1 MLFSS
6 PVPKTQEFGLKM
18 ALNEN
23 VLEEENW
30 KSSPR
35 YSLSPKNID
44 KTFFFPFFFYPWRN
58 PFSFW
63 KGWIGQTPGSFLLS
77 WRIGRFNSSK
87 LPWAVP
93 TYTARLWKQM
103 GTVKWDAPKFPSPC
117 LGLLCSVTQ
126 MRTKGTG
133 VQEACSLPGIPLHQM
148 TILAKDEPWTTMP
161 AAQEG

>member
-30 KSSPR
+30 KSSPG
-35 YSLSPKNID
+35 YSH
-44 KTFFFPFFFYPWRN
+44 

-63 KGWIGQTPGSFLLS
+63 KGWIGQTPGSFLLY
-77 WRIGRFNSSK
+77 WRIGWFNSSK

-93 TYTARLWKQM
+93 TYTAWLWKQT
-103 GTVKWDAPKFPSPC
+103 GTVKRDAPKFPSPC
-117 LGLLCSVTQ
+117 LGLPSVTQ

-133 VQEACSLPGIPLHQM
+133 VQEACSLPGIPLQQM
-148 TILAKDEPWTTMP
+148 TTILSKDEPWTTMP